1 MVTDCCGYCP
11 VPKTDEEKEIAEKES
26 KIYVSGTISFIRD
39 DPGRQQIGSFNPLTD
54 DDWTEM
60 AYVGN
65 TARLCAAIVDGDLEH
80 VEDWLAQEG
89 VNPDTRDFT
98 GRTPLHLAV
107 MSSTPEIVRR
117 IVDAGARLVARL
129 ADGRTALHLA
139 TARGNVEIVKILM
152 DKSVAN
158 EAEYEEKQDQ
168 KRLARSKSED
178 VAAEEDEGMADADDG
193 TSDEESDVEMI
204 DGDEDGSD
212 VEARSMA
219 TGSFVEVKDKGATME
234 ADETALDDEDEPNFF
249 DVNVVAWDT
258 PCSALHLAITE
269 GHEDIVRTLCQV
281 R

>member
-1 MVTDCCGYCP
+1 
-11 VPKTDEEKEIAEKES
+11 
-26 KIYVSGTISFIRD
+26 
-39 DPGRQQIGSFNPLTD
+39 
-54 DDWTEM
+54 M

-89 VNPDTRDFT
+89 ANPDTRDFT

-139 TARGNVEIVKILM
+139 AARGNVEILKILM

-168 KRLARSKSED
+168 KRLARSKNDD
-178 VAAEEDEGMADADDG
+178 VATKKNEGMTDITDRK
-193 TSDEESDVEMI
+193 SDEESDVEMV

-219 TGSFVEVKDKGATME
+219 TGSFVEVKGKGATAG
-234 ADETALDDEDEPNFF
+234 ADEATLDNEEEPNFF

-269 GHEDIVRTLCQV
+269 GHDEIVRTLCQV
-281 R
+281 I